1 MENHQNSKEPINR
14 HTTGQMAGAN
24 LGAISASLYVS
35 FQIIANVLSTKIA
48 ILPLL
53 NWAIDGGTIIY
64 PLTFTLRDFVHKTLG
79 KKISRQIVILAGAV
93 NLLAFIL
100 FWLIGK
106 IPADP
111 SWMYQEAYQNVL
123 MPVGRIVAASIVAQI
138 ISELVDTE
146 IFSIVYHRMSDVTAV
161 IFSNGVAL
169 VVDSVIFSLI
179 AFAGNLPMS
188 VVGQIII
195 TNIIVKLVITLL
207 SSPAVKLVPR
217 MVSVDSI

>member
-1 MENHQNSKEPINR
+1 MSS
-14 HTTGQMAGAN
+14 TTSNGASQQSTQSN

-79 KKISRQIVILAGAV
+79 KKISRQIVILAGGV
-93 NLLAFIL
+93 NLLAFLL

-106 IPADP
+106 IPADS
-111 SWMYQEAYQNVL
+111 SWVYQEAYNNIL
-123 MPVGRIVAASIVAQI
+123 LPVGRIVAASIVAQI

-146 IFSIVYHRMSDVTAV
+146 IFSIVYHRMGDITAV

-179 AFAGNLPMS
+179 AFAGNLPMP

-195 TNIIVKLVITLL
+195 TNIIIKLLITLL

-217 MVSVDSI
+217 LVEMDRI